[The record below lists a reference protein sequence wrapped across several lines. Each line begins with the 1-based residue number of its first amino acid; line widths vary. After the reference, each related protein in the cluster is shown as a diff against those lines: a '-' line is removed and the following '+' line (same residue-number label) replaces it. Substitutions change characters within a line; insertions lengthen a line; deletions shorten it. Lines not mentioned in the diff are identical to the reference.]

1 MCQNNL
7 NFACIPFNFSQL
19 EAVNQQTGDIDTTL
33 LYAALRF
40 WINKSKLF
48 SHGTRTIARTREQL
62 ASFLRLTPSKI
73 DNRVKRL
80 EKLNFIQKTVGT
92 WFCKKR
98 LFISTKE
105 GAPEIEVHF
114 RKLLFLNQH
123 TGDSKA
129 SLLWAKIAFA
139 LNKSLITHEN
149 THWCSLKRKTIAK
162 LLCVSLRT
170 VDSIVEDLEQKGLIV
185 SKNFVW
191 RGKRQLHFTIPMPV
205 YEKIETGLI
214 QWLEQYDIQTPKKTE
229 RKETGEKSIPP
240 ECLVTK
246 EADPSF
252 CREEP
257 AKTEKSIR
265 LNSSIQYSNS
275 TIHSKLSWVMES
287 TVLENEN
294 TESPHIKNTKKEKYD
309 TSDITLNLIN
319 EELTYRQFCFLRVAF
334 KKTIEKAHLTV
345 TNEEEVFEEI
355 KFSILN
361 PAQRKGVSSFKHAV
375 SRCMLLLR
383 RKIWR
388 TPFGFHRYAEYGKE
402 VKFYREA
409 QLQAHE
415 ARKKE
420 ECSHERKSTLQ
431 TDSYTAQAIR
441 WSQQLSTY
449 IQDTQRKIGNTTD
462 LMAKIEF
469 AANRV
474 VEFINKGADK
484 IAIKPYLPSEMEL

>member
-40 WINKSKLF
+40 QIDKSKLL

-62 ASFLRLTPSKI
+62 ASFLRLTPGKI
-73 DNRVKRL
+73 DKRVKRL
-80 EKLNFIQKTVGT
+80 EKLNFIRKTVGT
-92 WFCKKR
+92 WYCKKR
-98 LFISTKE
+98 LFISKKE

-114 RKLLFLNQH
+114 RKLLFLNQY

-129 SLLWAKIAFA
+129 SLLWARIAFA

-149 THWCSLKRKTIAK
+149 THWCNLKRKTIAK

-170 VDSIVEDLEQKGLIV
+170 VDSIIDDLEQKGLII
-185 SKNFVW
+185 SQNFVC
-191 RGKRQLHFTIPMPV
+191 RSKRQLHFTIPASL
-205 YEKIETGLI
+205 YEKIETELA
-214 QWLEQYDIQTPKKTE
+214 QWLEQYDTQSPKKPIQ
-229 RKETGEKSIPP
+229 KEP
-240 ECLVTK
+240 EGKINQPESLVTK
-246 EADPSF
+246 GADHDF

-265 LNSSIQYSNS
+265 LNSSFQYSNN
-275 TIHSKLSWVMES
+275 TITSK
-287 TVLENEN
+287 
-294 TESPHIKNTKKEKYD
+294 KTKKEKYD
-309 TSDITLNLIN
+309 TSDITLNHIN
-319 EELTYRQFCFLRVAF
+319 EELTYRQLCFLRVAF
-334 KKTIEKAHLTV
+334 KKTIEKAQLTV

-375 SRCMLLLR
+375 SRCMQLLR
-383 RKIWR
+383 QHTWR

-402 VKFYREA
+402 VKSYREM

-415 ARKKE
+415 MRKRE
-420 ECSHERKSTLQ
+420 ECNYERKTTPQ

-441 WSQQLSTY
+441 WAQQLSTY
-449 IQDTQRKIGNTTD
+449 VKEIQGKMGNTAD
-462 LMAKIEF
+462 LMPKIEF
-469 AANRV
+469 AANRI

-484 IAIKPYLPSEMEL
+484 LAIKPYLPAEILA